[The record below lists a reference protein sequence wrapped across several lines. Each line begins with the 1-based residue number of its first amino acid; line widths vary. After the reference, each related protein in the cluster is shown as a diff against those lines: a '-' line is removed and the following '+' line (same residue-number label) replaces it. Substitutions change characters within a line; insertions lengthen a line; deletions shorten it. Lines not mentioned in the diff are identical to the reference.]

1 MQHSARMGQLDAL
14 RAFAVCAVMLH
25 HFYTTNYFSQHFPVG
40 GTGLFL
46 FFVLSGFLITGILR
60 QGDPTSAYI
69 GQFYRRRAL
78 RLMPIY
84 YLVVIGLL
92 AVSADVDRHWPCYAF
107 QIMNFC
113 VVTQSRWGPGGHF
126 WSLAAEE
133 QFYLLWPFA
142 VLFLSRRTL
151 IVICWMLI
159 ALAPAYR
166 FIATSLT
173 HEVYVNTMLTG
184 VMDCL
189 AAGAL
194 LALAPSAF
202 PRRAMLLV
210 GLIGVEIAFLMFR
223 SDVVSVADN
232 AFSPTFLLP
241 FLCWLVA
248 GASQGFKG
256 ALGSVLSNPALRYIG
271 RISYGMYVIHYFTI
285 RLLAPVLPANTNP
298 YVRSLA
304 LGALT
309 IALAS
314 LSWHFFER
322 PINRMRD
329 RFPSIPLPGRTATL
343 AEAVEISKP
352 LAPEAT
358 AVASEK

>member
-1 MQHSARMGQLDAL
+1 VQHSARMGQLDAL

-25 HFYTTNYFSQHFPVG
+25 HFYTTNFFSQHFPVG

-60 QGDPTSAYI
+60 QGDPSSAFI

-84 YLVVIGLL
+84 YVVVIGLL
-92 AVSADVDRHWPCYAF
+92 AVSADVDRHWPCYVF

-159 ALAPAYR
+159 ALAPVYR
-166 FIATSLT
+166 AIATSLT
-173 HEVYVNTMLTG
+173 HDIYVNTMLTG

-202 PRRAMLLV
+202 PRQAMFLI
-210 GLIGVEIAFLMFR
+210 GLIGCELAYLLFR
-223 SDVVSVADN
+223 FDVVSVADN
-232 AFSPTFLLP
+232 ALSPTLLLP

-256 ALGSVLSNPALRYIG
+256 ALGSMLSNPALRYIG
-271 RISYGMYVIHYFTI
+271 RISYGIYVIHYFTI
-285 RLLAPVLPANTNP
+285 RLLAPVLPAGTNP
-298 YVRSLA
+298 YLRSLA

-314 LSWHFFER
+314 LSWHFLER

-329 RFPSIPLPGRTATL
+329 RLPSMRWLGRTAAT
-343 AEAVEISKP
+343 AEAPEISKP
-352 LAPEAT
+352 LGTETAPVT
-358 AVASEK
+358 LEK